1 MAVNHPASKKKG
13 AALPKTS
20 DNIPGK
26 TGYAAPGAPG
36 KNEFKGARVAL
47 VATRWNVEVVDAL
60 LAGAHRCLADWG
72 VSTRHVTEYRA
83 PGAFELPL
91 AVSALMKSGR
101 YDAVVTL
108 GAVIRGDTPHF
119 DFVAGECSRGL
130 REAAQ
135 KHGVPLGFGVLT
147 VNTDQQAAER
157 SGPGS
162 DNKGYEAAAAALEM
176 LRVLRSIDE

>member
-1 MAVNHPASKKKG
+1 MATAKNKR
-13 AALPKTS
+13 AALPKKTA
-20 DNIPGK
+20 K
-26 TGYAAPGAPG
+26 TGYAAPEKPA

-47 VATRWNVEVVDAL
+47 VVTRWNVGIVDAL
-60 LAGAHRCLADWG
+60 LAGARRCLADWG
-72 VSTRHVTEYRA
+72 VNPKHVAEFRA

-91 AVSALMKSGR
+91 AVSALMKSGE

-130 REAAQ
+130 REASQ
-135 KHGVPLGFGVLT
+135 KHGVALGFGVLT
-147 VNTDQQAAER
+147 VNTDAQAVER

-162 DNKGYEAAAAALEM
+162 DNKGYEATAAALEM
-176 LRVLRSIDE
+176 LRFLRALDE